1 MLEEIIENT
10 LSTLTEAERVAL
22 FGIGGGVGMS
32 ALSRAFG
39 AMTQA
44 YLVTAGGES
53 LVMGAGTAG
62 ATVIFPV
69 VIAAALVW
77 VAMGSGYYQARQI
90 VKHENTMSG
99 FSQGFVC
106 GLLGWSYSAALD
118 KFRMPLLM
126 IDVWDEDNN
135 RVRVDAYMD
144 GLRKGFIAGH
154 VITKPFAKNLLGKL
168 RLIADVSQPSAD
180 AWAGNRLVQRNYV
193 IELAGAARK
202 HGLIKP
208 DR

>member
-32 ALSRAFG
+32 ALSRALR

-53 LVMGAGTAG
+53 LVMGAGAAG
-62 ATVIFPV
+62 ANAIFPV

-106 GLLGWSYSAALD
+106 GLLGWSYSATLD

-144 GLRKGFIAGH
+144 GLRKGFIAG
-154 VITKPFAKNLLGKL
+154 
-168 RLIADVSQPSAD
+168 
-180 AWAGNRLVQRNYV
+180 YV
-193 IELAGAARK
+193 IA
-202 HGLIKP
+202 KP
-208 DR
+208 ICKEC